1 MLPTEEVNEGIQD
14 NLNSEV
20 KFIVKRINES
30 KVLEMEIIDA
40 TDYTHEIKQTF
51 IEATKIEVN
60 TQELLSGPDES
71 VSQNND

>member
-40 TDYTHEIKQTF
+40 TDYTHEIK
-51 IEATKIEVN
+51 
-60 TQELLSGPDES
+60 
-71 VSQNND
+71 

>member
-51 IEATKIEVN
+51 IEATLIEVN